1 MKGFI
6 KQNYHWIV
14 AFLVFLEAIIIGG
27 LINCYSIFTIPMCE
41 ELNASRGDFSVAGM
55 PYIVVSFFS
64 TMCTGF
70 LFQRFGYKKSA
81 IASLILIAAS
91 TAIIACADSLIM
103 YALGKI
109 LMGMGYGVCLTAGS
123 VRIIRDWFHKHQG
136 LVSGAVTMATGLGGS
151 LLTVV
156 LTALIERYDWRVAHW
171 CVAVLVVL
179 IALSYLLLKD
189 RPEKMGLKPY
199 GFGVVEAKKKAPT
212 EKDWP
217 GLPMKVLLRRPSFY
231 LMNICVLISCA
242 CILATSTVVVPY
254 YQDIGYSPEDAAM
267 FQSVLML
274 TLAGAKFIGG
284 GLCDRI
290 GSKAVGILC
299 MACGVAGQLI
309 MALVSAPVASYAGV
323 VIFSV
328 GLCMTSIMV
337 PMMGTALFGYQT
349 SLSTNG
355 IFLAMA
361 SVASLIS
368 SPITNICYD
377 YLGSY
382 RPVFIVAALVNVGVT
397 ALFFL
402 LFALTKQDRKLH
414 AASATDI

>member
-1 MKGFI
+1 
-6 KQNYHWIV
+6 
-14 AFLVFLEAIIIGG
+14 
-27 LINCYSIFTIPMCE
+27 
-41 ELNASRGDFSVAGM
+41 
-55 PYIVVSFFS
+55 
-64 TMCTGF
+64 
-70 LFQRFGYKKSA
+70 
-81 IASLILIAAS
+81 
-91 TAIIACADSLIM
+91 
-103 YALGKI
+103 
-109 LMGMGYGVCLTAGS
+109 
-123 VRIIRDWFHKHQG
+123 
-136 LVSGAVTMATGLGGS
+136 
-151 LLTVV
+151 
-156 LTALIERYDWRVAHW
+156 
-171 CVAVLVVL
+171 
-179 IALSYLLLKD
+179 
-189 RPEKMGLKPY
+189 
-199 GFGVVEAKKKAPT
+199 
-212 EKDWP
+212 
-217 GLPMKVLLRRPSFY
+217 MKVLLRRPSFY
-231 LMNICVLISCA
+231 LMNICVLLSCA
-242 CILATSTVVVPY
+242 CIFATSMVVVPY

-290 GSKAVGILC
+290 GAKAVGILC

-368 SPITNICYD
+368 NPITNICYD

-382 RPVFIVAALVNVGVT
+382 RPVFIAAALVNVGIT